1 MINKIKK
8 LIIIFLFYL
17 FINLY
22 NLNKLNT
29 NNIMRLTTCTAKY
42 NWNKINNRNLN
53 NTNINNTNINNT
65 NKKDIL
71 NDVRCEI
78 SAGNINI
85 KLVDDLTKLLENA
98 NAENDDL
105 TKLLKN
111 ADTENSHLT
120 RLLENT
126 YTEKSRLTMII
137 ENNHTEITFINKR
150 NAGERLYLEQ
160 QIAELLTDDTQCSI
174 CMSQK
179 KNAAFVACGHLCAC
193 TECAEKC
200 HGVCPLCKTKGSF
213 IKIYQ

>member
-1 MINKIKK
+1 
-8 LIIIFLFYL
+8 
-17 FINLY
+17 
-22 NLNKLNT
+22 
-29 NNIMRLTTCTAKY
+29 MRLTTCTAKY

-78 SAGNINI
+78 STGNINI
-85 KLVDDLTKLLENA
+85 KLVEHLTMLVENAHAENDDLTKLLENA
-98 NAENDDL
+98 HAENDDL

-126 YTEKSRLTMII
+126 HTEKSRLTMII

-150 NAGERLYLEQ
+150 NTGERLYLEQ

-200 HGVCPLCKTKGSF
+200 DGVCPLCKTKGSF